1 MNQYIK
7 PFSLLIL
14 FFIVAQTLFAQQKI
28 FKGLVLDKQS
38 YEPIPYV
45 SVVFAKNSRG
55 TVTDSV
61 GKFGLSLSFS
71 PTADDSVRISTTGY
85 KTLTIP
91 WTALK
96 DSSGI
101 TIFIEVLPPQLGVVV
116 KTKYNRALWF
126 WKKIMANKFK
136 HEKGKFDNFSYEVY
150 NKLELDLYNVNKGKL
165 EKNGLLKPF
174 NFVFNNIDSTTEDR
188 PFLPA
193 YLTETLSDYYYQKQP
208 YKSREVI
215 KATNAYGFVN
225 ESLRKQLGATYQNVD
240 VYANNIPVLDK
251 EFISPF
257 STNADNYYIYKLA
270 DTQYLGGKRLVHFL
284 FHPKR
289 PGENTFEGDCWVND
303 TSFALQKI
311 TMRPA
316 LDANINF
323 VTGLTLIQEFK
334 LINDSIWFLYKDKF
348 VVDISP
354 VGGEKLSFKG
364 RKTATY
370 ENVLVN
376 NDSVTAELAKSRNSE
391 DIVEMPNTQNMPDSF
406 WTENRHEPLTKNEQ
420 NILATIDT
428 LQHNKTFIHYKNTID
443 FISTGTK
450 YVGPLV
456 IGPWFYW
463 ISGNPQEGT
472 RVRWDLATNRSFS
485 EHWYLH
491 GYAAYGFTDQKFKGK
506 GEIKYQFGRKPWS
519 YVTAMYKSDL
529 DNGVVHYDELGSDN
543 LFSIIARKPGIP
555 FKYQRITESKFEYF
569 QETNKS
575 FAFAL
580 TADAKHFEALRSLP
594 GVNLYPK
601 IDPNGN
607 PFSSFEAG
615 IRLRYAY
622 QERYIE
628 SNFDRSSLGSAYPI
642 VELKYAHGFKG
653 VQQSSYDYDKLDLS
667 IRDNLT
673 IQPYGTLYY
682 NFFAGKVFGTLPYQM
697 LDIQPG
703 NEWYYYSRYSFNL
716 MNRFEYL
723 TDQYAG
729 FNIEHNVGSGL
740 FRYIPLTRKWKFRQ
754 FWEAKGVVGSL
765 SDANKN
771 LNFVGDYPF
780 KSLDNKLYL
789 ELGTGVDNIFKLFRI
804 DAIWRVTPRPL
815 PANAAQRFGVFFG
828 FRVSL

>member
-1 MNQYIK
+1 
-7 PFSLLIL
+7 
-14 FFIVAQTLFAQQKI
+14 
-28 FKGLVLDKQS
+28 
-38 YEPIPYV
+38 
-45 SVVFAKNSRG
+45 
-55 TVTDSV
+55 
-61 GKFGLSLSFS
+61 
-71 PTADDSVRISTTGY
+71 
-85 KTLTIP
+85 
-91 WTALK
+91 
-96 DSSGI
+96 
-101 TIFIEVLPPQLGVVV
+101 
-116 KTKYNRALWF
+116 
-126 WKKIMANKFK
+126 MANKYK
-136 HEKGKFDNFSYEVY
+136 HEKGKFNNFSYEVY
-150 NKLELDLYNVNKGKL
+150 NKLELDLYNVNKDKL

-174 NFVFNNIDSTTEDR
+174 NFIFNNIDSTTEER

-208 YKSREVI
+208 YKTREVI

-240 VYANNIPVLDK
+240 VYANNIPVFDK
-251 EFISPF
+251 QFISPF
-257 STNADNYYIYKLA
+257 STNADNYYTYKLA

-303 TSFALQKI
+303 TAFALQKI
-311 TMRPA
+311 TLRPS

-334 LINDSIWFLYKDKF
+334 LINDTTWFLYKDKF
-348 VVDISP
+348 VVDFSP
-354 VGGEKLSFKG
+354 LGNEKLSFKG

-370 ENVLVN
+370 EHVLVN
-376 NDSVTAELAKSRNSE
+376 NDSITNELAKSRVSE
-391 DIVEMPNTQNMPDSF
+391 DILEVPNTLNMPDSF
-406 WTENRHEPLTKNEQ
+406 WVQNRHEPLSKNEQ
-420 NILATIDT
+420 NILKTIDT
-428 LQHNKTFIHYKNTID
+428 LQHNKTFIHYKNAID
-443 FISTGTK
+443 FLTTGTK

-456 IGPWFYW
+456 IGPWYYW
-463 ISGNPQEGT
+463 VSGNPQEGT

-491 GYAAYGFTDQKFKGK
+491 GYAAYGFTDQKWKGK
-506 GEIKYQFGRKPWS
+506 AEIKYQFSRKPWS
-519 YVTAMYKSDL
+519 YITAMYKSDL

-543 LFSIIARKPGIP
+543 VFSIVARKPGIP
-555 FKYQRITESKFEYF
+555 FKYQRITQSRFEYF

-575 FAFAL
+575 FAFGIS
-580 TADAKHFEALRSLP
+580 ADSKHYEALRNLP
-594 GVNLYPK
+594 GADLYPK
-601 IDPNGN
+601 TIPDGN
-607 PFSSFEAG
+607 PFSTFEAG

-628 SNFDRSSLGSAYPI
+628 SNFDRGSLGSQYPI
-642 VELKYAHGFKG
+642 IELKYAHGFKG
-653 VQQSSYDYDKLDLS
+653 VNKSSYDYDKIDLS

-740 FRYIPLTRKWKFRQ
+740 FRFIPLTRKWKFRQ
-754 FWEAKGVVGSL
+754 FWEAKGVVGGL

-771 LNFVGDYPF
+771 LNFVGDHPF

-789 ELGTGVDNIFKLFRI
+789 ELGTGVDNIFKLFRV
-804 DAIWRVTPRPL
+804 DAIWRITPRPL
-815 PANAAQRFGVFFG
+815 PSNAVQRFGVFFG

>member
-1 MNQYIK
+1 M
-7 PFSLLIL
+7 LL
-14 FFIVAQTLFAQQKI
+14 FIVSSLYPQQKVFRGI
-28 FKGLVLDKQS
+28 VLDKQS

-45 SVVFAKNSRG
+45 SIVFANNGRG
-55 TVTDSV
+55 TITDSA
-61 GKFGLSLSFS
+61 GKFTLALSFT
-71 PTADDSVRISTTGY
+71 PDAGDSIKISTTGY
-85 KTLTIP
+85 KTTTLP
-91 WTALK
+91 WSVIK
-96 DSSGI
+96 DSSSL
-101 TIFIEVLPPQLGVVV
+101 TVFIEVLPPQVGVVV

-126 WKKIMANKFK
+126 WRKIMANKYK
-136 HEKGKFDNFSYEVY
+136 HEKGKFNNFSYEVY
-150 NKLELDLYNVNKGKL
+150 NKLELDLYNVNKDKL

-174 NFVFNNIDSTTEDR
+174 NFIFNNIDSTTEER

-208 YKSREVI
+208 YKTREVI

-240 VYANNIPVLDK
+240 VYANNIPVFDK
-251 EFISPF
+251 QFISPF
-257 STNADNYYIYKLA
+257 STNADNYYTYKLA

-303 TSFALQKI
+303 TAFALQKI
-311 TMRPA
+311 TLRPS

-334 LINDSIWFLYKDKF
+334 LINDTTWFLYKDKF
-348 VVDISP
+348 VVDFSP
-354 VGGEKLSFKG
+354 LGNEKLSFKG

-370 ENVLVN
+370 EHVLVN
-376 NDSVTAELAKSRNSE
+376 NDSITNELAKSRVSE
-391 DIVEMPNTQNMPDSF
+391 DILEVPNTLNMPDSF
-406 WTENRHEPLTKNEQ
+406 WVQNRHEPLSKNEQ
-420 NILATIDT
+420 NILKTIDT
-428 LQHNKTFIHYKNTID
+428 LQHNKTFIHYKNAID
-443 FISTGTK
+443 FLTTGTK

-456 IGPWFYW
+456 IGPWYYW
-463 ISGNPQEGT
+463 VSGNPQEGT

-491 GYAAYGFTDQKFKGK
+491 GYAAYGFTDQKWKGK
-506 GEIKYQFGRKPWS
+506 AEIKYQFSRKPWS
-519 YVTAMYKSDL
+519 YITAMYKSDL

-543 LFSIIARKPGIP
+543 VFSIVARKPGIP
-555 FKYQRITESKFEYF
+555 FKYQRITQSRFEYF

-575 FAFAL
+575 FAFGIS
-580 TADAKHFEALRSLP
+580 ADSKHYEALRNLP
-594 GVNLYPK
+594 GADLYPK
-601 IDPNGN
+601 TIPDGN
-607 PFSSFEAG
+607 PFSTFEAG

-628 SNFDRSSLGSAYPI
+628 SNFDRGSLGSQYPI
-642 VELKYAHGFKG
+642 IELKYAHGFKG
-653 VQQSSYDYDKLDLS
+653 VNKSSYDYDKIDLS

-740 FRYIPLTRKWKFRQ
+740 FRFIPLTRKWKFRQ
-754 FWEAKGVVGSL
+754 FWEAKGVVGGL

-771 LNFVGDYPF
+771 LNFVGDHPF

-789 ELGTGVDNIFKLFRI
+789 ELGTGVDNIFKLFRV
-804 DAIWRVTPRPL
+804 DAIWRITPRPL
-815 PANAAQRFGVFFG
+815 PSNAVQRFGVFFG